1 VAPDPPQP
9 LPDAAIEAA
18 ITRVLDA
25 ETAARAD
32 VVCARG
38 EATEIAEHAR
48 DWARRIAVHADRRI
62 HRLRAAFAARVSAE
76 VAALEAEAD
85 ALGAAHV
92 LTPAEIERVEKAVA
106 TLARDMTGGLP

>member
-1 VAPDPPQP
+1 MAPDSQQP

-32 VVCARG
+32 VVNARR
-38 EATEIAEHAR
+38 EATEVAEHAR
-48 DWARRIAVHADRRI
+48 DWARRIAVQADRRI

-76 VAALEAEAD
+76 VAGVEAEAD

-92 LTPAEIERVEKAVA
+92 LTPAEIERVEQAVA
-106 TLARDMTGGLP
+106 ALARDMTGGSP

>member
-1 VAPDPPQP
+1 MAPDPHQR

-32 VVCARG
+32 VIRARD
-38 EATEIAEHAR
+38 EATEIAEQTR
-48 DWARRIAVHADRRI
+48 EWARRLAVHADRRI
-62 HRLRAAFAARVSAE
+62 HGLRAAFAARVSAE
-76 VAALEAEAD
+76 VATLEAEAD

-92 LTPAEIERVEKAVA
+92 LTPAEIECVERAVA
-106 TLARDMTGGLP
+106 ALARDMTGGSP

>member
-1 VAPDPPQP
+1 MASDHTQS

-32 VVCARG
+32 VVRARG
-38 EATEIAEHAR
+38 EAAEIAEHAR
-48 DWARRIAVHADRRI
+48 DRARRIAVHADRRI

-76 VAALEAEAD
+76 VADLEAEAD

-92 LTPAEIERVEKAVA
+92 VTPEEIERVEQAVA
-106 TLARDMTGGLP
+106 ALARDMTGGSP

>member
-1 VAPDPPQP
+1 M
-9 LPDAAIEAA
+9 PDAAIEAA

-32 VVCARG
+32 VLSARG
-38 EATEIAEHAR
+38 EAAEMAEHTR
-48 DWARRIAVHADRRI
+48 EWARRIAVHADRRI

-92 LTPAEIERVEKAVA
+92 LAPAEIERVEQAVA
-106 TLARDMTGGLP
+106 ALARDMTGGSP

>member
-18 ITRVLDA
+18 ITHVLDA
-25 ETAARAD
+25 ESAARAD
-32 VVCARG
+32 VERARG
-38 EATEIAEHAR
+38 EATEIAERAR
-48 DWARRIAVHADRRI
+48 ERARRLAVHADGRI
-62 HRLRAAFAARVSAE
+62 HRLRAAFAATVAAE

-92 LTPAEIERVEKAVA
+92 LTPAEIERVEQAVA
-106 TLARDMTGGLP
+106 ALAGDMTGGAP